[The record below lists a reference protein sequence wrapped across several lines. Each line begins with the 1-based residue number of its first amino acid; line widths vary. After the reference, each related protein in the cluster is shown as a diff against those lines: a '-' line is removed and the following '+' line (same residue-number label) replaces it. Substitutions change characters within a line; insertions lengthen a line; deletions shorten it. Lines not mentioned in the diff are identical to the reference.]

1 MQIIVKTLAGKT
13 ITLEVESDIID
24 NAKIQDNEEYAQLN
38 SAMATTPSTSTSSP
52 SVTVTADVLAHA
64 LDKMGLTESV
74 SATLLYD
81 TILQVQSA
89 QSPQS
94 PQPPPQSAQPPPQI
108 TQSPVPQIQMAKA
121 DYPKGFRTVL
131 WAGPGPFNQPREF
144 NTTTPLPD
152 LFDPVRVEKRRK
164 LREMAKADFPNGVE
178 GMRVGYM
185 QLQGTD
191 AGGKS

>member
-38 SAMATTPSTSTSSP
+38 SATTPSTSTSSP

-89 QSPQS
+89 QSPQ
-94 PQPPPQSAQPPPQI
+94 PPPQSAQPPPQPEPRP
-108 TQSPVPQIQMAKA
+108 SDQMAKA
-121 DYPKGFRTVL
+121 DYPKALEPFFGQV
-131 WAGPGPFNQPREF
+131 PGPLTNQG
-144 NTTTPLPD
+144 NLT
-152 LFDPVRVEKRRK
+152 RRHHSPTFSIQFVS
-164 LREMAKADFPNGVE
+164 RNAVSC
-178 GMRVGYM
+178 
-185 QLQGTD
+185 
-191 AGGKS
+191 GKWRRQI